1 MGFSGFLDSHPGG
14 AHVFL
19 RHKSRDI
26 TADYDLIHPPEL
38 VHQTLPASASVGN
51 VDPATVSQIKYLD
64 TQAATETEGDPVLL
78 NLKDFELAAERKAS
92 AAAWAYFESAADDEI
107 SKAHNL
113 RAFRKVTLRP
123 RILRNVENI
132 NARTTILGKS
142 SSMPI
147 FVAPCGLNKLAHPQ
161 GECGITSAAGK
172 AGLIQVISTGASMSP
187 ESIMAARI
195 DKSQPVFFQ
204 LYVNKDIEKSKSLI
218 RRVERLGFSSIWLT
232 VDSPVL
238 GKRERDGRIKARDNV
253 SCDWKIEY
261 CADKYSRTMP
271 EVAEL
276 RSRQQVI
283 FHLVWIGTISN
294 GFGMRLLFLWSLRG
308 FNQ

>member
-1 MGFSGFLDSHPGG
+1 M
-14 AHVFL
+14 
-19 RHKSRDI
+19 
-26 TADYDLIHPPEL
+26 IHPLEL
-38 VHQTLPASASVGN
+38 VHQTLPESASLGN

-78 NLKDFELAAERKAS
+78 NLKDFELAAEQKVT

-132 NARTTILGKS
+132 NARITILGKS

-218 RRVERLGFSSIWLT
+218 RRVEKLGFSSIWLT

-253 SCDWKIEY
+253 SCDWKVEY
-261 CADKYSRTMP
+261 CADKYSRTIL

-294 GFGMRLLFLWSLRG
+294 GFGVRLLFLWSLRG